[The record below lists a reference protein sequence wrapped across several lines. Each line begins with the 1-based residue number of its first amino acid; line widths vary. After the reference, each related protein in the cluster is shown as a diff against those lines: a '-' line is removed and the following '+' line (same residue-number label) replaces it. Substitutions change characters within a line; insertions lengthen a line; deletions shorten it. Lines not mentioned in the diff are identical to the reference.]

1 MVGIIQGNKAL
12 GVLCSLVDGGCF
24 ADIHHL
30 VHRRVKDDQRLT
42 KVADVVRGIPFHQ
55 VIQHLRFYIERPAGQ
70 GDLGLTELM
79 NLVGLAV
86 EQMLNAIGRGRGANC
101 GNRLHGWHALRG
113 RQYCRTAQAMA
124 YNDAGRLVVLFEKLT
139 GRQQILDV
147 GGKTGIAEISVTA
160 AEPGEIKP
168 QYANTMLR
176 QSPADTGGGG
186 NILSTGKA
194 MGEQGQPFVIIN
206 ATDINNSLTFS
217 FIQQQFDLL
226 CSDLGSYPVSRA
238 VMASSMVPPAFAPL
252 RLRNYS
258 GCDAKTKP
266 WINEALQARNLL
278 SREFAVAQG
287 VSRYFE
293 QEEMPYLNL
302 ADGGI
307 TDNIGVRGSMMSP
320 VAHRGNVEK
329 MAGAFSRK
337 ALGKVEQVLVVLVN
351 AQVYPPYPWA
361 VAGDE
366 PGPIETMEASF
377 DAAFNTL
384 TTENIAQ
391 ARREFLAWGANI
403 NAQRT
408 PEQPE
413 VSVHFATLTFNQVD
427 DAARRRKY
435 NGLPTAALDGRQVDA
450 LTALGGEL
458 LEQSETYQQFLE
470 KVARLARQQQ
480 TP

>member
-1 MVGIIQGNKAL
+1 MTHPCHQRTGNTSAGVCAIVLLVLTITGCSTAVLNTELGETSLQPDYDFESRLPDNDDRLFVVLAFSGGGTRAAAL
-12 GVLCSLVDGGCF
+12 SYGVLDALRREQITIGNQQHRLLDQVDVISAVSGGSYTAAYYGLFGDRLFEDFRERFLLRNWPRTYGWMLANPVNMAKLASEDFNRSDLMARFLDQQIFDGKTF
-24 ADIHHL
+24 ADL
-30 VHRRVKDDQRLT
+30 S
-42 KVADVVRGIPFHQ
+42 
-55 VIQHLRFYIERPAGQ
+55 
-70 GDLGLTELM
+70 LGPL
-79 NLVGLAV
+79 
-86 EQMLNAIGRGRGANC
+86 
-101 GNRLHGWHALRG
+101 
-113 RQYCRTAQAMA
+113 
-124 YNDAGRLVVLFEKLT
+124 
-139 GRQQILDV
+139 
-147 GGKTGIAEISVTA
+147 
-160 AEPGEIKP
+160 
-168 QYANTMLR
+168 
-176 QSPADTGGGG
+176 
-186 NILSTGKA
+186 
-194 MGEQGQPFVIIN
+194 PFVIIN

-266 WINEALQARNLL
+266 WISEALQARNLL

-435 NGLPTAALDGRQVDA
+435 NALPTAALDGRQVDA

-470 KVARLARQQQ
+470 KVARLAGQE
-480 TP
+480 